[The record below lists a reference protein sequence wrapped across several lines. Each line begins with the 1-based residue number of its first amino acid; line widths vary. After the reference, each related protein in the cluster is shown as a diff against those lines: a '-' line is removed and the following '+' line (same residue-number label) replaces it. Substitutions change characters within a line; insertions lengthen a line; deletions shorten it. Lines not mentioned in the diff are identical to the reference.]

1 MRREV
6 ARFLEHLEVA
16 RNLSPHTVAAYRR
29 DLGDLEVFASGYLG
43 RDDFRWSD
51 IDRGVIRSFLGETGR
66 RGLAPRT
73 VARKLS
79 AVRALFRYLHREGE
93 IPSNPARHVRGPKL
107 DRTLPAHMRVEE
119 VSELFRW
126 VEARAENENGLIET
140 RLLVVLELLYGS
152 GIRLA
157 ELGAL
162 DLGSLDLSRGQMRVL
177 GKGRKERIVPVTG
190 SAARAVAKYLPLRAE
205 VARSGCRA
213 LLVGRHGNRLSNRQI
228 QRHVQQVLAG
238 FAEAEG
244 LSVHS
249 LRHSFATHLL
259 DAGAD
264 LMAVK
269 ELLGHASLGTTQ
281 IYAHTSRERLRRV
294 YKGAHPR
301 A

>member
-51 IDRGVIRSFLGETGR
+51 IDRGVIRSFLGEAGR

-126 VEARAENENGLIET
+126 VEARAAMRDMQRLI
-140 RLLVVLELLYGS
+140 
-152 GIRLA
+152 A
-157 ELGAL
+157 
-162 DLGSLDLSRGQMRVL
+162 RVL
-177 GKGRKERIVPVTG
+177 DV
-190 SAARAVAKYLPLRAE
+190 
-205 VARSGCRA
+205 
-213 LLVGRHGNRLSNRQI
+213 N
-228 QRHVQQVLAG
+228 
-238 FAEAEG
+238 
-244 LSVHS
+244 
-249 LRHSFATHLL
+249 
-259 DAGAD
+259 DAGLAFFD
-264 LMAVK
+264 A
-269 ELLGHASLGTTQ
+269 LGYRPVPSLAT
-281 IYAHTSRERLRRV
+281 V
-294 YKGAHPR
+294 
-301 A
+301 